1 MIDPATAELIASE
14 GSKNRMFAAGS
25 AAFSAALPYAVEG
38 GRYLYDQAFGGVDE
52 NDPDF
57 LANIA
62 KLREAENQAYAPYE
76 AFLGDE
82 LRRRA
87 MASGRASGAALAS
100 QQGAGLTSF
109 SPVNMLQ
116 AQQGE
121 ILAERHAGDIRRE
134 QALLPMQRF
143 AEQQQAARD
152 NIAAILASHSGEK
165 ARSSRLSRLGK
176 AYEGTPGAALYG
188 TAV

>member
-1 MIDPATAELIASE
+1 MMDPNTAALIASE

-25 AAFSAALPYAVEG
+25 SAVSALAPYAVEG

-57 LANIA
+57 MANIA

-100 QQGAGLTSF
+100 QQGSGLTSF
-109 SPVNMLQ
+109 SPINMLQ

-121 ILAERHAGDIRRE
+121 ILAERQAGDIRRE
-134 QALLPMQRF
+134 QAMLPMQRF
-143 AEQQQAARD
+143 AEQQLAARD
-152 NIAAILASHSGEK
+152 NISAILAQNTGAQ
-165 ARSSRLSRLGK
+165 ARSSRLNRLGK
-176 AYEGTPGAALYG
+176 AYEGTPGASLYA
-188 TAV
+188 TAM